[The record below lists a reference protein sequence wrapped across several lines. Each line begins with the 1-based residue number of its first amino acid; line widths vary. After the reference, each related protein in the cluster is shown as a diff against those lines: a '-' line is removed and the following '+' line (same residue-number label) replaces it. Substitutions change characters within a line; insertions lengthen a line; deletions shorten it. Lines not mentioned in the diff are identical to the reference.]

1 VTGERR
7 AWVEQVMGLP
17 VSVHVRRPGPATGG
31 AVAAV
36 FAALREAD
44 ARFSTYRPDS
54 EISRLKRGELRPA
67 DCHPQVREVL
77 ELSAEAWRRT
87 NGHFDVMLPGPD
99 GRPTCDPT
107 GLVKGWA
114 VERAAALLAAAGI
127 PGYYLNAGGDMV
139 LAAPAGTPPWGG
151 GGGGPPPPPPPPG
164 GGGAGRGGAR
174 GVLVGGAGTP
184 PWRVGVEDRAAPDAR
199 LVAVLS
205 LHTGA
210 VATSGT
216 ARRGHHIHHPLTGG
230 DTAGLVS
237 VTVVGPSLTWA
248 DVYAT
253 ALVAGAG
260 LDILPVG
267 YSALLV
273 GPDGAVTATPGMP
286 LVPGT

>member
-1 VTGERR
+1 MTGDRR

-17 VSVHVRRPGPATGG
+17 VSVHVRRPGPATEG

-54 EISRLKRGELRPA
+54 EISRLNRGELRPA

-77 ELSAEAWRRT
+77 ELAAVAWRRT
-87 NGHFDVMLPGPD
+87 GGYFDAMLPGPD

-127 PGYYLNAGGDMV
+127 PEYYLNAGGDMV
-139 LAAPAGTPPWGG
+139 LAAPD
-151 GGGGPPPPPPPPG
+151 
-164 GGGAGRGGAR
+164 
-174 GVLVGGAGTP
+174 GTP
-184 PWRVGVEDRAAPDAR
+184 PWRVGVEDPAAPDTGLA
-199 LVAVLS
+199 AVLS
-205 LHTGA
+205 LRTGA

-216 ARRGHHIHHPLTGG
+216 ARRGEHIHHPLATPG
-230 DTAGLVS
+230 TAGPLS
-237 VTVVGPSLTWA
+237 ATVVGPSLTWA

-260 LDILPVG
+260 VEVLPAG

-273 GPDGAVTATPGMP
+273 GPDGNLTGTPGLP
-286 LVPGT
+286 LAPDA

>member
-1 VTGERR
+1 MSDRR

-44 ARFSTYRPDS
+44 ARFSTYRSDS
-54 EISRLKRGELRPA
+54 EISRLNRGELRPA

-77 ELSAEAWRRT
+77 ELSAVAWRRT
-87 NGHFDVMLPGPD
+87 GGHFDVMLPGPD

-114 VERAAALLAAAGI
+114 VERAAALLAVAGI
-127 PGYYLNAGGDMV
+127 PEYYLNAGGDMV
-139 LAAPAGTPPWGG
+139 LAAPK
-151 GGGGPPPPPPPPG
+151 
-164 GGGAGRGGAR
+164 GA
-174 GVLVGGAGTP
+174 P
-184 PWRVGVEDRAAPDAR
+184 PWRVGVEDPAAPDSA

-205 LHTGA
+205 LRTGA

-216 ARRGHHIHHPLTGG
+216 ARRGQHIHHPLT
-230 DTAGLVS
+230 DTAGPVS

-253 ALVAGAG
+253 AMAAGAG
-260 LDILPVG
+260 ADVLPAG

-273 GPDGAVTATPGMP
+273 GPDGAVTATPGLP
-286 LVPGT
+286 LAPEG

>member
-54 EISRLKRGELRPA
+54 EISRLNRGELRPA

-77 ELSAEAWRRT
+77 GLSAEAWRRT
-87 NGHFDVMLPGPD
+87 NGYFDVMLPGPD

-127 PGYYLNAGGDMV
+127 PEYYLNAGGDMV
-139 LAAPAGTPPWGG
+139 LAAPAGTPPW
-151 GGGGPPPPPPPPG
+151 
-164 GGGAGRGGAR
+164 
-174 GVLVGGAGTP
+174 
-184 PWRVGVEDRAAPDAR
+184 RVGVEDPAAPDAR

-216 ARRGHHIHHPLTGG
+216 ARRGHHIHHPLTGE

-260 LDILPVG
+260 LDLLPAG

-286 LVPGT
+286 LVSET

>member
-1 VTGERR
+1 MTGDRR

-17 VSVHVRRPGPATGG
+17 VAVHVRRPGPAVEG

-44 ARFSTYRPDS
+44 ARFSPYRADS
-54 EISRLKRGELRPA
+54 EISRLNRGELRAA

-77 ELSAEAWRRT
+77 ELSAVAWRRT

-114 VERAAALLAAAGI
+114 VERAATLLAAAGI
-127 PGYYLNAGGDMV
+127 PEWYLNAGGDMV
-139 LAAPAGTPPWGG
+139 LAAPD
-151 GGGGPPPPPPPPG
+151 
-164 GGGAGRGGAR
+164 
-174 GVLVGGAGTP
+174 GTP
-184 PWRVGVEDRAAPDAR
+184 PWRVGVEDPAAPDSR

-205 LHTGA
+205 LRTGA

-216 ARRGHHIHHPLTGG
+216 ARRGHHIHHPLAGDSGG
-230 DTAGLVS
+230 GPVS
-237 VTVVGPSLTWA
+237 VTVAGPSLTWA

-253 ALVAGAG
+253 ALAAGAG
-260 LDILPVG
+260 AEVLPTA

-273 GPDGAVTATPGMP
+273 GPDGTVTTTPGMP
-286 LVPGT
+286 LATGT